1 MQVKIVDVKLMPK
14 AYKGQVTNYYFL
26 TAENGHQYK
35 ISEKSRYSFQNVQG
49 VGLYDIELG
58 DYMGHEVVKKLKPL
72 QTAGLNTVTD
82 TAPAAAAPVIAKPT
96 VEADKA
102 RLDFAA
108 AKQNEIKLECYAG
121 IAKDCIIANG
131 KKDITAKDVMQ
142 FAKDLMLLHNDI
154 IALGESLPGYGVDFL
169 KDIKE
174 AFPEAYVEGTVSA
187 NKKPEQQQFSTT
199 SNEDVPF

>member
-26 TAENGHQYK
+26 TGEDGKQYK

-49 VGLYDIELG
+49 VGLYEIELG

-72 QTAGLNTVTD
+72 QTAGLNTVTNV
-82 TAPAAAAPVIAKPT
+82 APAAKAAPAKITPNA
-96 VEADKA
+96 EADKA

-121 IAKDCIIANG
+121 IAKDCLIANG
-131 KKDITAKDVMQ
+131 KKDIKAMDVMQ

-154 IALGESLPGYGVDFL
+154 IALGDQLPGYGVDFL
-169 KDIKE
+169 KDLKE
-174 AFPEAYVEGTVSA
+174 AFPDAYVEETVSA
-187 NKKPEQQQFSTT
+187 EKKPVQQEF
-199 SNEDVPF
+199 NAAEEEPPF

>member
-26 TAENGHQYK
+26 TSDSGKQYK
-35 ISEKSRYSFQNVQG
+35 VSEKSRYTFQNVQG
-49 VGLYDIELG
+49 VGLYDVEVG

-72 QTAGLNTVTD
+72 QTAGLDTVNPT
-82 TAPAAAAPVIAKPT
+82 TVASAPVAKASPA
-96 VEADKA
+96 VETDKA

-121 IAKDCIIANG
+121 IAKDVLIANG

-199 SNEDVPF
+199 SDEEVPF